1 MKNES
6 SYVTLELFQRCIPP
20 FQEGLKA
27 KEALEADDG
36 SMPRE
41 ERVRLRKMVH
51 AGEDAW
57 AEVMRSI
64 SWVIE
69 NAVKT
74 EINKPR
80 TFYFTPDPEELR
92 QAGYEGAYKMM
103 KNADLNK
110 MASAVNYL
118 MQWVN
123 TYVSRAAFKEES
135 QFGLSANK
143 LQTFRKISAIR
154 AKLASKLD
162 REPTDEEVFE
172 YVNAGKAHVKTF
184 MGKSGKGSDTKSARK
199 ADKIPLKMIQ
209 EQGEF
214 QSNGAAMRYSVTDET
229 KINSMVHVQS
239 TENQIINSS
248 STRLFWESWFKHVGI
263 ISSQWDTI
271 AANLELYDVGDAKTR
286 PSKRL
291 VSEVQMLI
299 GSETGGMAGFATAWH
314 EEHGPGAWDVFMKMP
329 PQPAIDLDANDE
341 DGRKLFRV
349 LRFVKS
355 EKDNKGKNGESPA
368 ATTSGSESSAGATKT
383 SRSRRKSE
391 GE

>member
-1 MKNES
+1 MQNES

-69 NAVKT
+69 TAVKT

-92 QAGYEGAYKMM
+92 QAGLEGAYKMM

-110 MASAVNYL
+110 MSSAVNYL

-135 QFGLSANK
+135 QFGLSASK

-199 ADKIPLKMIQ
+199 ADKIPLKTIQ
-209 EQGEF
+209 EQGEL
-214 QSNGAAMRYSVTDET
+214 QSNGATMRYSVTDET

-271 AANLELYDVGDAKTR
+271 AANLELYDVEDAKTR
-286 PSKRL
+286 PSRRL
-291 VSEVQMLI
+291 ASEVQMLI

-329 PQPAIDLDANDE
+329 PQPAIDLDAYDE
-341 DGRKLFRV
+341 DGKKLFRV

>member
-69 NAVKT
+69 TAVKT

-92 QAGYEGAYKMM
+92 QAGLEGAYKMM

-110 MASAVNYL
+110 MSSAVNYL

-135 QFGLSANK
+135 QFGLSASK

-154 AKLASKLD
+154 AKLASKLN

-199 ADKIPLKMIQ
+199 ADKIPLKTIQ
-209 EQGEF
+209 EQGEL
-214 QSNGAAMRYSVTDET
+214 QSNGATMRYSVTDET
-229 KINSMVHVQS
+229 KINSMVHVPS
-239 TENQIINSS
+239 TESRIIDSS
-248 STRLFWESWFKHVGI
+248 NTRPFWESWFKHVGI

-271 AANLELYDVGDAKTR
+271 AANLELYDVEDAKTR
-286 PSKRL
+286 PSRRL
-291 VSEVQMLI
+291 ASEVQMLI

-329 PQPAIDLDANDE
+329 PQPAIDLDAYDE
-341 DGRKLFRV
+341 DGKKLFRV

-383 SRSRRKSE
+383 SKSRRKSE

>member
-1 MKNES
+1 MQNES

-57 AEVMRSI
+57 AEVMQSI

-92 QAGYEGAYKMM
+92 QAGLEGAYKMM

-110 MASAVNYL
+110 MSSAVNYL

-135 QFGLSANK
+135 QFGLSASK

-209 EQGEF
+209 EQGEL
-214 QSNGAAMRYSVTDET
+214 QSNGATMRYSVTDET
-229 KINSMVHVQS
+229 KINSMVHVPS
-239 TENQIINSS
+239 MENRIIDSN
-248 STRLFWESWFKHVGI
+248 TRPFWESWFKHVGI

-271 AANLELYDVGDAKTR
+271 AANLELYDVGDTKMR
-286 PSKRL
+286 PSRRL

-329 PQPAIDLDANDE
+329 PQPAIDLDAYDE
-341 DGRKLFRV
+341 DGKKLFRV

-355 EKDNKGKNGESPA
+355 EKENKGKSGESPA
-368 ATTSGSESSAGATKT
+368 ATTSGSESSAGTTKT
-383 SRSRRKSE
+383 SRSKRKSE